1 VRLLVTSCIV
11 ALLCAGVSFPHAQA
25 DKPKNSSKSKKATK
39 IAKAHF
45 YRGQRLFDLRRFK
58 QALRAYEQAYEAKA
72 IPAFLFNIGQ
82 CHYNLGDFESAL
94 FSYRRF
100 LKLSPRT
107 PKRKAVERLIVKL
120 ELELEESRKAA
131 AKKRNG
137 GIEPVPRPT
146 PKPQAQSQPVY
157 KKWWFWTGIAVV
169 GAASA
174 AAIVGTSSS
183 SNLPSSDLGNL
194 DFSR

>member
-1 VRLLVTSCIV
+1 MRLVITAVVVAMLGAAVHVRP
-11 ALLCAGVSFPHAQA
+11 AEAEE
-25 DKPKNSSKSKKATK
+25 DRATK
-39 IAKAHF
+39 LAKQHF

-72 IPAFLFNIGQ
+72 LPAFLFNIGQ

-100 LKLSPRT
+100 LKLSPKT
-107 PKRKAVERLIVKL
+107 PKRKAVEKLIVQL

-131 AKKRNG
+131 RKKNNG
-137 GIEPVPRPT
+137 GIEPI
-146 PKPQAQSQPVY
+146 PKVTRKPKSSKPIYA
-157 KKWWFWTGIAVV
+157 KWWFWTGLAVV

-174 AAIVGTSSS
+174 AVIVSSS
-183 SNLPSSDLGNL
+183 GSGGVPSSDLGNL